1 MIAASAGGK
10 VPPQGPLNILV
21 ADGERHIVRLIQVN
35 LQRQGHNLTCAF
47 AIDEAISLHTAQ
59 EFDLVILGET
69 LHPEG
74 AVSLLKLVLNATA
87 HNAPKIILL
96 ISKFNECD
104 IPALYEAGAHLVLT
118 KPFNPAELIARL

>member
-10 VPPQGPLNILV
+10 VPPHGPLNILV
-21 ADGERHIVRLIQVN
+21 ADGERHVVRLIQVN
-35 LQRQGHNLTCAF
+35 LQRQGHNLTYAF
-47 AIDEAISLHTAQ
+47 SIDEAISLHTAQ

-74 AVSLLKLVLNATA
+74 AVSLLKSVLSATA
-87 HNAPKIILL
+87 RKTPRIILL
-96 ISKFNECD
+96 ISKFNERD

-118 KPFNPAELIARL
+118 KPFNPTELIAQL